1 VSDGIEVLV
10 EQNTPEWHAFRRT
23 GGPGNPYPAALGASD
38 VGILMGGTREER
50 ERLFM
55 EKCGALVE
63 QEPTLQMQ
71 QGHDAEPFIREQY
84 MERIEVAGRPAT
96 LYSPDFPFLFAS
108 CDFLSD
114 SAEVIAEFKRMAAA
128 RHERLRETGPEP
140 RVYWQCMAQL
150 NVVRQA
156 RSCHL
161 VGALFMDIA
170 DLALVVILPDEE
182 EFLRIIAMATRFLTG
197 VREGDRAY
205 ALGDSETLAGAPGGE
220 GTVEPPPAPGPIA
233 PPGAAWRQPG
243 PLFPSPEDVKAA
255 GGGEFEQR
263 LAAPLGLEAAF
274 KGKAITPADIVA
286 EAERM
291 ARSIVARFTPQRDA
305 MLARF
310 TAIEIT
316 DGATADE
323 ASAMFGQA
331 TKIEGQVG
339 DELTRMRKHFTNA
352 ADAISAVVK
361 PFIAP
366 IADAKPKLKV
376 KLNAYIE
383 RVNAESAPAAT
394 AEMESLVEQPQV
406 VVIESTNS
414 LLVNATPEQHAQ
426 IATIISY
433 VDNETLK
440 RAIPY
445 EIYALENQNPEDLAG
460 VLQKFIEET
469 VKDKEGKVQQT
480 IKKTEEDIIIV
491 PDKNTFSILVYA
503 SKKNQEWIGSLIKQL
518 DKRRPQVLIDV
529 MLVAITEDDSFT
541 YDLQLVSKLPQMAAG
556 GTLLG
561 LANPL
566 PLSTPFPSGTVKE
579 VTSSPG
585 TTGLQGFYADSHI
598 QALLKLMA
606 KKGYGRV
613 LARPKIL
620 VNDNEK
626 GHIDTTT
633 TLYVARTS
641 SQYLPNT
648 VVTPTTTTTPTNTAI
663 TSTTFD
669 QYPSGIKLD
678 ITPHIS
684 EGSLLR
690 LEMQMSRSS
699 QAPPASGA
707 GVDTPPNPKT
717 EDNVNTVVTVPDSST
732 IILGG
737 IITLNQVKNTSKVP
751 FLGDIPIAGGLFRSI
766 NNTSN
771 QSKLYVFVKANI
783 LRPDDTVAGLEDLR
797 KISNRN
803 RDAFERYEEK
813 FQEHKDWPGIEPKP
827 VDPLRVLESE

>member
-220 GTVEPPPAPGPIA
+220 GTVEPPAPGPIA

-383 RVNAESAPAAT
+383 RVNAERDARDRETAKLAADLRAKGHTDAVVTARVDAAMIEKPVAPMPAGVAT
-394 AEMESLVEQPQV
+394 WREPV
-406 VVIESTNS
+406 VV
-414 LLVNATPEQHAQ
+414 AM
-426 IATIISY
+426 
-433 VDNETLK
+433 DWETLPRQFMK
-440 RAIPY
+440 
-445 EIYALENQNPEDLAG
+445 
-460 VLQKFIEET
+460 
-469 VKDKEGKVQQT
+469 
-480 IKKTEEDIIIV
+480 
-491 PDKNTFSILVYA
+491 PD
-503 SKKNQEWIGSLIKQL
+503 E
-518 DKRRPQVLIDV
+518 
-529 MLVAITEDDSFT
+529 
-541 YDLQLVSKLPQMAAG
+541 
-556 GTLLG
+556 
-561 LANPL
+561 
-566 PLSTPFPSGTVKE
+566 
-579 VTSSPG
+579 
-585 TTGLQGFYADSHI
+585 
-598 QALLKLMA
+598 
-606 KKGYGRV
+606 
-613 LARPKIL
+613 
-620 VNDNEK
+620 
-626 GHIDTTT
+626 
-633 TLYVARTS
+633 
-641 SQYLPNT
+641 
-648 VVTPTTTTTPTNTAI
+648 
-663 TSTTFD
+663 
-669 QYPSGIKLD
+669 SGIKK
-678 ITPHIS
+678 S
-684 EGSLLR
+684 VKEAWRAAKESGS
-690 LEMQMSRSS
+690 
-699 QAPPASGA
+699 
-707 GVDTPPNPKT
+707 T
-717 EDNVNTVVTVPDSST
+717 EDAFIARIAQTMPGVTVEFQRRTQSS
-732 IILGG
+732 
-737 IITLNQVKNTSKVP
+737 
-751 FLGDIPIAGGLFRSI
+751 
-766 NNTSN
+766 
-771 QSKLYVFVKANI
+771 
-783 LRPDDTVAGLEDLR
+783 
-797 KISNRN
+797 
-803 RDAFERYEEK
+803 
-813 FQEHKDWPGIEPKP
+813 
-827 VDPLRVLESE
+827 